1 MQDERRHFLKEV
13 AGMAAGMGA
22 LGAARGSTG
31 ASEPPEAG
39 EARAATVRDK
49 LWIWGHVAG
58 SHNEGYGV
66 PGNSRM
72 TPAEAAFYLNVPN
85 LIFVAY
91 NDPKEPCKMLPNPA
105 RYDQYALSFSPLE
118 RVVWSIVGA
127 GGHVD
132 RDALQSFQ
140 QLAQKFPNI
149 VGAQMDDFFRETL
162 DGGRVGVLT
171 PSELAYIQD
180 RLNMGGRKLDLWV
193 TVYQTDLQQDLSHF
207 LNHVDV
213 VTYWTWRAKDLE
225 GLEKGFA
232 QAEKAA
238 PRARKMLGCYMWDYG
253 AHQPM
258 PVAAMEK
265 QCRLGLELLRNGRID
280 GMIFLASC
288 ICDLRLETV
297 EWTRNWIR
305 QVADTRL

>member
-1 MQDERRHFLKEV
+1 MQDNRRHFLRGMVGITGGLASLGV
-13 AGMAAGMGA
+13 ARRNA
-22 LGAARGSTG
+22 G
-31 ASEPPEAG
+31 ASAQPEAG
-39 EARAATVRDK
+39 DARGATVRDK

-58 SHNEGYGV
+58 SHNEGYGI

-72 TPAEAAFYLNVPN
+72 TPAEGAFYLGVPN

-91 NDPKEPCKMLPNPA
+91 NDPKEPCKMLPAPD
-105 RYDQYALSFSPLE
+105 RYDEYALSFSPLE

-132 RDALQSFQ
+132 RGALESFQ
-140 QLAQKFPNI
+140 QLAAKFTNI

-171 PSELAYIQD
+171 PGELAYIQD
-180 RLNMGGRKLDLWV
+180 RLNVSGRKLGLWV
-193 TVYQTDLQQDLSHF
+193 TLYQTDLQYDLSQF
-207 LNHVDV
+207 LNHVDA
-213 VTYWTWRAKDLE
+213 VTYWTWRAKDLD

-238 PRARKMLGCYMWDYG
+238 PRARKILGCYMWDYG

-258 PVAAMEK
+258 PVATMEK
-265 QCRLGLELLRNGRID
+265 QCTLGLEWLRSGRID

-288 ICDLRLETV
+288 ICDLGLETV

-305 QVADTRL
+305 QVGDARV